1 MEQKALLQA
10 EKRSGASVSLKGTA
24 RHREEFRA
32 SGQPRKEG
40 NTEKEAGSLSI
51 EFQGRLFTCSTLKN
65 VIPLTSS
72 FR

>member
-1 MEQKALLQA
+1 MEQKALLP
-10 EKRSGASVSLKGTA
+10 EKRSGASVGLKGTA

-40 NTEKEAGSLSI
+40 NTEKEAGSLST

-65 VIPLTSS
+65 VIPLTFS